1 MDINE
6 KMYPICWK
14 IYEVLEGNEVIETLV
29 EDYENILQ
37 ILSIRKLQQQKYKI
51 KINEPKIN

>member
-14 IYEVLEGNEVIETLV
+14 IYDVLEGNEVIETLM

-37 ILSIRKLQQQKYKI
+37 ILSIRKLQQQKYK
-51 KINEPKIN
+51 KKNK